1 MAVGSGWI
9 VVFNRIPE
17 LMVAVEANSIV
28 ATRKNTVRLRD
39 AMKSRAPVATGE
51 LRDSIEA
58 HYGGREGEVNV
69 GAEHGI
75 YNEYGTYKMPAQP
88 FFHPAIEEVFPEFVE
103 DVGRSVAF

>member
-1 MAVGSGWI
+1 MAGAWV

-17 LMVAVEANSIV
+17 LIAAVEANSIV

-39 AMKSRAPVATGE
+39 EMKRRVAVDTGE

-58 HYGGREGEVNV
+58 HYEGRSGEVNV

-88 FFHPAIEEVFPEFVE
+88 FFHPSVEAVFPEFVS
-103 DVGRSVAF
+103 DVGRSVTF